1 MASVRGKLRVA
12 AWLFLALSVIPDG
25 ASWADTAISFSGTVT
40 APMPCSINGKR
51 AIVTH
56 FGNDLVT
63 TRIDGSNYLKSLDY
77 TLECHSNSP
86 NALRMQLQGDVSDF
100 NQHALRTTTMPDLAV
115 ELRVNGKPVAP
126 NSWFKFIYPET
137 PLLQAVPVKRHDAKL
152 SGGSFYATATM
163 LVDYQ

>member
-1 MASVRGKLRVA
+1 MA
-12 AWLFLALSVIPDG
+12 
-25 ASWADTAISFSGTVT
+25 
-40 APMPCSINGKR
+40 C
-51 AIVTH
+51 
-56 FGNDLVT
+56 
-63 TRIDGSNYLKSLDY
+63 
-77 TLECHSNSP
+77 P